1 MILVE
6 RTNVSRP
13 ELVYLSQTGVSC
25 QESLMSKIASLAGAA
40 FTNMPSLKVTVL
52 TNHDYISDK
61 LSMQI
66 LNFVTRSF
74 NILSVFVVYHTT

>member
-40 FTNMPSLKVTVL
+40 FTNMPSLKVTIL

-61 LSMQI
+61 LSI

-74 NILSVFVVYHTT
+74 NILSAFVQF